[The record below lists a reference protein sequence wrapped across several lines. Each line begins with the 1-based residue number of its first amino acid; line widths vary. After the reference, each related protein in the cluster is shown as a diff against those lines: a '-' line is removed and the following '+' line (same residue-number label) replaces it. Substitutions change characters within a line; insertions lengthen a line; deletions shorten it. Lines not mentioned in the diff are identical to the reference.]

1 VAKSGSTPAKKRAA
15 AAGRERELLE
25 ELNKGEDNA
34 PAQFLGSDLQA
45 LKIRGVI
52 STQCVTLDRAI
63 GRGGVPLGRLTLLH
77 GKEGSGKTTIALHLI
92 AEAQKRG
99 GLCVYIDAEHKLDPD
114 YAERIGV
121 DIARLLLVQPDYVEK
136 MFPMVEKAVA
146 IAKKYREQGEPFPIL
161 FVLDSIN
168 ALPTKEE
175 FEAGWEDHHVAPDA
189 RAYSSKLK
197 KLMPI
202 LKREDVALVFV
213 SQVREKVGVMFG
225 SKERTGGGNAP
236 KFYSSLIL
244 ETTRT
249 GAVKDGDR
257 EIGNLTNVRCSKN
270 QIAPP
275 FKHAEFKLV
284 WGRGIDYE
292 DSLLQ
297 EALRAGVVEK
307 AGAWFSHKGERLGQ
321 GAANAAST
329 LRGNPEWAARILE
342 EVSP

>member
-1 VAKSGSTPAKKRAA
+1 MAKSGSAKKAGA
-15 AAGRERELLE
+15 DGREKELLQ

-34 PAQFLGSDLQA
+34 PAQLLGSDLQA

-52 STQCVTLDRAI
+52 STQCATLDRAI

-77 GKEGSGKTTIALHLI
+77 GKEGSGKTTLALHLV
-92 AEAQKRG
+92 AEAQRRD

-114 YAERIGV
+114 YAENVGV
-121 DIARLLLVQPDYVEK
+121 DIKRLLLVQPDYVEK
-136 MFPMVEKAVA
+136 MFPLIEKAVA

-189 RAYSSKLK
+189 RVYSSKLK

-225 SKERTGGGNAP
+225 PKDRTGGGNAP
-236 KFYSSLIL
+236 KFYASLIL
-244 ETTRT
+244 ETTRI

-257 EIGNLTNVRCSKN
+257 EVGNLTNVRCSKN

-275 FKHAEFKLV
+275 FKHAEFKIV
-284 WGRGIDYE
+284 WGKGIDYE

-297 EALRAGVVEK
+297 EALRAGVVKK
-307 AGAWFSHKGERLGQ
+307 AGSWYSYGAQRIAQGEAKSAQ
-321 GAANAAST
+321 
-329 LRGNPEWAARILE
+329 RIRDDADLKALLE
-342 EVSP
+342 GEVLP